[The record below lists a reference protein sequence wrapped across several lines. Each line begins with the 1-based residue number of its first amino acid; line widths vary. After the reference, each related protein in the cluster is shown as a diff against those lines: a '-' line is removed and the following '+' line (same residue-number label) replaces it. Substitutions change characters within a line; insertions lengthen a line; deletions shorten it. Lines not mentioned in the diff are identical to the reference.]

1 METAAAAGGGG
12 GAKDAVGA
20 TMGRW
25 PSRWLGWRSLPL
37 ANLFHLLMDQDQGSL
52 RPGQFWSSL
61 PLDTRLPLHY
71 PCRLLQQ
78 LTKLSTRLQVPLAV
92 LNMEYLNY
100 A

>member
-1 METAAAAGGGG
+1 
-12 GAKDAVGA
+12 
-20 TMGRW
+20 MGRW

-52 RPGQFWSSL
+52 RPA
-61 PLDTRLPLHY
+61 D
-71 PCRLLQQ
+71 
-78 LTKLSTRLQVPLAV
+78 KAATRLQVPLAV